1 MVILMA
7 YISRS
12 CDLLG
17 GGDPKNRKFDG
28 LCKQYSVLKIQKIS
42 RKWLNIPQKE
52 ILMAD
57 IIRSCDFPKMKMGRW
72 VAYIII

>member
-1 MVILMA
+1 MA

-17 GGDPKNRKFDG
+17 MRILKIESLMAYVSNIF
-28 LCKQYSVLKIQKIS
+28 VLKIPKIS
-42 RKWLNIPQKE
+42 RKQSNVPQKE

-57 IIRSCDFPKMKMGRW
+57 IIRSCDFPKVKMGRW